1 MRYHFVFNDLEK
13 GINNKMYI
21 FFSPEIIFLKIYSEE
36 IIKDIHK
43 DVATIKFAVPLFIG
57 GKTWKQF

>member
-1 MRYHFVFNDLEK
+1 MMYHFAFNDLEK
-13 GINNKMYI
+13 GIKNKMYV
-21 FFSPEIIFLKIYSEE
+21 FFSPEIALLKIYPEE

-43 DVATIKFAVPLFIG
+43 DLATVMFTVPLLIG